1 MLDASNARRE
11 DGILARSRVVRP
23 LPTTVKNTASARM
36 GNEQVA
42 ELSLPQSVSI
52 EYTGTL
58 GLHLHSTGGLLVSL
72 SLLKP
77 IPEGLYCKTIIHSAS
92 YSLLC
97 ERFMVRETRSRLQHE
112 QDLSFG
118 YFGGTV
124 TLECTKSG
132 TTSDTYAMMHLI
144 VLY

>member
-52 EYTGTL
+52 EYTGTFVAASAFHW
-58 GLHLHSTGGLLVSL
+58 GSVGLL
-72 SLLKP
+72 
-77 IPEGLYCKTIIHSAS
+77 ISA
-92 YSLLC
+92 
-97 ERFMVRETRSRLQHE
+97 ETHTRRFVLQDNHPF
-112 QDLSFG
+112 SFI
-118 YFGGTV
+118 FIA
-124 TLECTKSG
+124 L
-132 TTSDTYAMMHLI
+132 
-144 VLY
+144 